1 MLRKAIISLVSV
13 LFAATVAMAE
23 GAKVIAVVPPG
34 MDEVFL
40 LSQGTAEMLRFIHA
54 KYDSQ
59 IKGLKALY
67 KISDLKKQVDN
78 SIMTSRSDDDSVAM
92 KVQGI
97 KNEYISRVSIKI
109 NVVRPFISPESSA
122 TGEIEFTYTATNNS
136 DRIIA
141 DIVYSPVIGKTKIQT
156 SSKQV
161 LDFVDRTTLRAG
173 LAPGKT
179 MTTTEKDFDRFS
191 FLIGQ
196 MNKNDLAYVRENA
209 ERELSLKIDDIHFT
223 NSIEY
228 KDQSKVLTVEEAFPE
243 RLKELVTR
251 NSSENKFAK
260 ENLNNYKK
268 IQEKFDASKTTSLL
282 EFNREAGE
290 LKKSALRY
298 TSKADKKGRV
308 VFKEVLPGNYFIYGI
323 KDGRVVFKEISVK
336 NARLKIKASELQKD
350 PFKP

>member
-1 MLRKAIISLVSV
+1 MFRKAIISLAVV

-23 GAKVIAVVPPG
+23 GAKVTATVPPG

-54 KYDSQ
+54 KYDSH
-59 IKGLKALY
+59 IKGLEALY
-67 KISDLKKQVDN
+67 KISDLKNQVDN
-78 SIMTSRSDDDSVAM
+78 SIMTSRSDGDSVAT

-97 KNEYISRVSIKI
+97 RNEYISRVSIII
-109 NVVRPFISPESSA
+109 NKVKPFISPETTA
-122 TGEIEFTYTATNNS
+122 MGEIEFTYTATNNS

-141 DIVYSPVIGKTKIQT
+141 DIVYSPVIGKMKIQT
-156 SSKQV
+156 PSKQV
-161 LDFVDRTTLRAG
+161 LDFLDRTTLKAG

-179 MTTTEKDFDRFS
+179 MTTTEADPDSFS

-196 MNKNDLAYVRENA
+196 MNKNDLSYVRGNA
-209 ERELSLKIDDIHFT
+209 ERKLSLKIDDIHFT

-228 KDQSKVLTVEEAFPE
+228 KDQSKVLTVEEAFPA
-243 RLKELVTR
+243 RLKDMVAR
-251 NSSENKFAK
+251 NSSEKKLAE
-260 ENLNNYKK
+260 ENLINYKK
-268 IQEKFDASKTTSLL
+268 AQERFEAEKSASLL
-282 EFNREAGE
+282 EFNREAEE

-298 TSKADKKGRV
+298 TSKADKKGRA
-308 VFKEVLPGNYFIYGI
+308 VFKEVLPGNYFIYAI
-323 KDGRVVFKEISVK
+323 KDGRAVFKEISVK